1 MKIKKKLHFSS
12 FLRGATLCRSA
23 VCSLVRL
30 EGGVD
35 GAVLQRRVGEVGA
48 ALPPGL
54 GEDTVEEAGGA
65 VRRRC

>member
-1 MKIKKKLHFSS
+1 MKIKKKLHFS
-12 FLRGATLCRSA
+12 FLRGATLCRSV
-23 VCSLVRL
+23 VCSLVWL

-65 VRRRC
+65 VRRCC

>member
-35 GAVLQRRVGEVGA
+35 GAVLQRRVGEGA